1 MDSKYGIQYRWRPM
15 EEFVACFA
23 AAADPRQDIVRHDL
37 HEVLIIVLCTMLC
50 RG

>member
-1 MDSKYGIQYRWRPM
+1 M

-23 AAADPRQDIVRHDL
+23 AVVDPRLDNVRHDL
-37 HEVLIIVLCTMLC
+37 HEVLVIALCTMLC